1 MLRAARLGGRARG
14 TGGVLLTTL
23 RAAVLALA
31 LTAPAV
37 LTSCVDGC
45 GYTISAA
52 PKTITTE
59 DFELEATLTRNG
71 TPVQGAVVGF
81 SATSERATTR
91 FGDTKTG
98 PDGVA
103 KLKAKDPRADWTGY
117 RVSVYFIPPDPEPD
131 CASDVVVPLRVENQP
146 VGR

>member
-1 MLRAARLGGRARG
+1 MPIALRA
-14 TGGVLLTTL
+14 V
-23 RAAVLALA
+23 VLAVALA
-31 LTAPAV
+31 APAA
-37 LTSCVDGC
+37 LTSCASGC

-52 PKTITTE
+52 PATITTD
-59 DFELEATLTRNG
+59 DFELAATVSRNG
-71 TPVQGAVVGF
+71 VPAEGAVVEF
-81 SATSERATTR
+81 SATSERATKR

-103 KLKAKDPRADWTGY
+103 RLKANGPQADWTGY